1 MRGGPKKVRILRAL
15 IRDQPGHLGKLAQ
28 ALGEVGANIGD
39 ITKLRIA
46 GEFTVRDF
54 EIYFD
59 EDAQLERL
67 RQIVATIDG
76 ITIESVRDPVLDVHR
91 HGKIRMRS
99 TVSVERIGDMRM
111 IYTPGVATVA
121 NEIFAHPEKVWDYT
135 ALGRTVAIVTNGTA
149 VLGLGNIGVHAGLPV
164 MEGKAVLLDRFAGL
178 SGIPIL
184 IPTRDPR
191 TFVDTVTQ
199 IAPSFGAIQLEDI
212 AAPECFE
219 IERRL
224 VETLPIPVMHDDQ
237 HGTAVVVLA
246 ALLNATRLSGIALD
260 DLVVGVVGLGAAGL
274 GISRLLLS
282 YGVKGVVGSDINQD
296 AMRAPGVD
304 GRRGRRPGAGHGR
317 GPGGDR
323 HHREARFDHSKSGA
337 SWTSHPRAFE
347 SGPRDRAAARA
358 RRGGC
363 ARRGRPLGEQ
373 RARLPG
379 TVPRRA
385 RGARA
390 PLHRPDEDRG
400 GEGDRAVRRGR
411 RARAQRPPPGRAPRR
426 GGSRGRGGDR
436 LGREPRARNGERVN
450 ARQLGWIVLAA
461 IIAAAPAEGPK
472 NPKPAPIP
480 KTKTETAPKRTAE
493 KPPELLLEI
502 DSPTNGA
509 VIGDPTGIGLRRR
522 ARRSRSSASTRP
534 STSCS

>member
-296 AMRAPGVD
+296 AMRRLESMGGEAGDLARVMAEGQAVIATTGRPGLITQNLVRPGQVILALSNPVPEIEPQLARDAGAALAAD
-304 GRRGRRPGAGHGR
+304 GRSVNNALGFPGLFRGAL
-317 GPGGDR
+317 
-323 HHREARFDHSKSGA
+323 E
-337 SWTSHPRAFE
+337 
-347 SGPRDRAAARA
+347 ARA
-358 RRGGC
+358 RRFTD
-363 ARRGRPLGEQ
+363 PMK
-373 RARLPG
+373 
-379 TVPRRA
+379 
-385 RGARA
+385 
-390 PLHRPDEDRG
+390 
-400 GEGDRAVRRGR
+400 
-411 RARAQRPPPGRAPRR
+411 
-426 GGSRGRGGDR
+426 
-436 LGREPRARNGERVN
+436 
-450 ARQLGWIVLAA
+450 
-461 IIAAAPAEGPK
+461 IAAAKVIAQFAEEGELVPSVLHPDVHHAVAEAVVEAAIASGA
-472 NPKPAPIP
+472 NLPPG
-480 KTKTETAPKRTAE
+480 TE
-493 KPPELLLEI
+493 
-502 DSPTNGA
+502 
-509 VIGDPTGIGLRRR
+509 
-522 ARRSRSSASTRP
+522 SA
-534 STSCS
+534 